1 MKQYTRD
8 LIRPF
13 LPLLAAVALQAQP
26 TLEFSTFHGGDFGEA
41 ARAVAVDDDGNIYAT
56 GLSRDL
62 EATPGALSAVSDSTF
77 DVFVVKLDPSGSRV
91 IYNAVFGG
99 SGLDRGTSI
108 AVDRDGAVYVGGV
121 AFSADFP
128 VTEGAAQPTFGGGTR
143 DGFIAKLSADGS
155 RLLYSTF
162 FGGSALEDINALV
175 LDDLGR
181 AYVAGATASDDMP
194 TTADAIAV
202 ARPSDS
208 TAAFLARLSGS
219 GDALEYSSY
228 LGGSRGDEILA
239 LSWGP
244 KGRLWAAGFTASAD
258 FPIPREA
265 IQETHAG
272 VQDAFVVGLRPS
284 LDRIERGTYFG
295 GGGDDRALALTANI
309 DGVFIAGRTLSRD
322 LPTTAN
328 AVQPP
333 FDNGASVGDAFVA
346 RFDIDLGQ
354 ALGVTY
360 LGGSSE
366 EEATGVAVDRVG
378 NIYLTGWTGSPNF
391 PSTAD
396 ALQGSIAALDDVF
409 LVRLEP
415 DASALDYATFIGGS
429 GGEQGLA
436 LALSDDGGAVT
447 VGTTTS
453 PGYPT
458 TPGAP
463 QPMLSSD
470 REGGDAFITR
480 FGFEIRP
487 RLTARGIVN
496 AASILPGTVAPG
508 EIISIFGRG
517 MGLAAGLGLQLDEL
531 GLVSKEL
538 GGTRVLIN
546 SDPAALTFAS
556 ELQVNAVV
564 TYAVSQSLVARLQV
578 ERDGVLSNPITLRT
592 AATAP
597 AIFTLLGSGRGAGAI
612 LNQDLTLNSPRS
624 PAEREAIIILFATGE
639 GTTDPAGVDGSVA
652 SPPFPRPLA
661 EIRVFVGGFEAEVL
675 YAGAAPGLVAGVLQI
690 NVRLP
695 PGASVGP
702 DTPIEFQAG
711 SRQSQPDVTVAIR

>member
-1 MKQYTRD
+1 M
-8 LIRPF
+8 IRLF
-13 LPLLAAVALQAQP
+13 LSLLTAGALQAQP
-26 TLEFSTFHGGDFGEA
+26 SLEFSTFHGGDFGEA
-41 ARAVAVDDDGNIYAT
+41 ALAVAVDNEGAIYAT

-62 EATPGALSAVSDSTF
+62 QATPGAVSEVNGSTF
-77 DVFVVKLDPSGSRV
+77 DVFVVKLDPTGSRV

-99 SGLDRGTSI
+99 SGRDRGTSI

-128 VTEGAAQPTFGGGTR
+128 VTAGAAQSTFGGGSR

-155 RLLYSTF
+155 QLVYSTF
-162 FGGSALEDINALV
+162 FGGSSLEDINALV

-194 TTADAIAV
+194 TTADAIAA

-208 TAAFLARLSGS
+208 TAAFLARVSPT

-244 KGRLWAAGFTASAD
+244 RGRLWAAGFTASSD
-258 FPIPREA
+258 FPIPRTA
-265 IQETHAG
+265 IQQTHAG
-272 VQDAFVVGLRPS
+272 VQDAFVLGLIPT
-284 LDRIERGTYFG
+284 LTEIQVGTYFG
-295 GGGDDRALALTANI
+295 GSGDDRALALTTAI
-309 DGVFIAGRTLSRD
+309 DGVFVAGRTLSRD
-322 LPTTAN
+322 LPTTAS
-328 AVQPP
+328 AIQPA

-346 RFDIDLGQ
+346 RFDIDLSETL
-354 ALGVTY
+354 AATY

-366 EEATGVAVDRVG
+366 EEATGIAVDRVG
-378 NIYLTGWTGSPNF
+378 NIYLTGWSGSPNF
-391 PSTAD
+391 PLTAD
-396 ALQGSIAALDDVF
+396 AFQGSIAALDDVF

-415 DASALDYATFIGGS
+415 DASTLDYATFIGGA

-436 LALSDDGGAVT
+436 LAVGGAGAAIM

-453 PGYPT
+453 PEFPT

-463 QPMLSSD
+463 QPTISSD
-470 REGGDAFITR
+470 REGGDAFVTR
-480 FGFEIRP
+480 FDFEIRP

-496 AASILPGTVAPG
+496 AASILAGTVAPG
-508 EIISIFGRG
+508 EIFSIFGRG
-517 MGLAAGLGLQLDEL
+517 MGPAAGVGLQLDGQ

-546 SDPAALTFAS
+546 GDPAALTFAS
-556 ELQVNAVV
+556 DLQVNAVV
-564 TYAVSQSLVARLQV
+564 TYAVAQALVARLQV

-597 AIFTLLGSGRGAGAI
+597 AIFTLSGTGRDSGAI
-612 LNQDLTLNSPRS
+612 LNQDLILNSSRD
-624 PAEREAIIILFATGE
+624 PAERGAIAILFATGE
-639 GTTDPAGVDGSVA
+639 GATDPPGIDGRVSA
-652 SPPFPRPLA
+652 APLPRPLA
-661 EIRVFVGGFEAEVL
+661 EIRVFIGGIEAEVL

-690 NVRLP
+690 NLRVP
-695 PGASVGP
+695 ANAPVGAGV
-702 DTPIEFQAG
+702 PIEFQAG
-711 SRQSQPDVTVAIR
+711 VRRSQPGVTVAIR